1 MRTLSLVLAL
11 FASASTAQ
19 TISESGSSSLSNSG
33 VVFGD
38 SYAVQQAPSAV
49 APGNMH
55 TAPCV
60 IGSSFGIGV
69 PGLGLS
75 GGGGR
80 LDTKC
85 NVREE
90 VKALNI
96 LLGQPKSLARDAA
109 LLHYCRNDDDI
120 RATLVQIGVCQT
132 KRQAKAQPQQV
143 RYARPIYVARFQICR
158 DMGGGRIGVY
168 PDSAE
173 AKASCRDYVRQNP
186 GANVNLIGG

>member
-1 MRTLSLVLAL
+1 MKYLTLVLAL
-11 FASASTAQ
+11 FASATQAQ
-19 TISESGSSSLSNSG
+19 TVSESGSTSLSNSG

-55 TAPCV
+55 TAPCI

-69 PGLGLS
+69 PGIGLS

-80 LDTKC
+80 VDKKC
-85 NVREE
+85 NTREE

-96 LLGQPKSLARDAA
+96 LLAQPKSLARDAA
-109 LLHYCRNDDDI
+109 LLHYCNNDKDI
-120 RATLVQIGVCQT
+120 KATLVQMGVCKT
-132 KRQAKAQPQQV
+132 KTKNKHTTQA
-143 RYARPIYVARFQICR
+143 RYAKPIHIVRFKICK

-168 PDSAE
+168 PDTSE
-173 AKASCRDYVRQNP
+173 AKISCRDYIKKNP